1 MPESANPALTS
12 TTYRLINDG
21 QRLAVHRV
29 AIDGTGAIVAWD
41 AEPVKL
47 EAPADLGEAARW
59 RVAGLAFGAANCTAL
74 TEPVLLLRDGQLIE
88 IAAHGG
94 DDAQPVRAARA
105 VIAA

>member
-1 MPESANPALTS
+1 MTADAALTS
-12 TTYRLINDG
+12 STFRLINDG

-41 AEPVKL
+41 PEPVKL

-59 RVAGLAFGAANCTAL
+59 RVATLAFGAANCTAL
-74 TEPVLLLRDGQLIE
+74 TEPVLLMRDGKLIE

-94 DDAQPVRAARA
+94 DDAEPVRMARPALAAA
-105 VIAA
+105 